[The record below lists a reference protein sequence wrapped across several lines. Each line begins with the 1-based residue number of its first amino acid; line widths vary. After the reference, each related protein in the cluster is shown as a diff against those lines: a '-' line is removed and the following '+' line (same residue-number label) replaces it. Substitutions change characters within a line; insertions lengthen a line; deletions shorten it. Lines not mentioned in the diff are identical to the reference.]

1 MQRAFDCPGAHGA
14 LPEAEPKQEA
24 TLPGSGK
31 AASDRRKA
39 TRPDTNDAAMP
50 ADVAVPCEP
59 GAGEPGLREPGLR
72 EPGVREPGRG
82 RTMMQIAAER
92 LRQVV
97 LASADGAFLGREDD
111 LLHRLECSRATLRQ
125 VARLL
130 EREGLLEV
138 RRGSNGGYFG
148 KRPDAGTI
156 EATVGAH
163 LQTLDVDIVDT
174 FVIASALWVETMRKA
189 TRAPEDERM
198 QTAARL
204 GRKLAEMGADA
215 AFEEL
220 RELEFLVREEVFA
233 LARSDY
239 IRLIFDINAAY
250 AWQWLGTRHKRPVTD
265 ARFVRAWGDA
275 KQMELFAIA
284 CGDAD
289 LAVMAANHSRK
300 LWQDRL
306 KTDDGALANGG
317 DHPAGDGQP

>member
-1 MQRAFDCPGAHGA
+1 
-14 LPEAEPKQEA
+14 
-24 TLPGSGK
+24 
-31 AASDRRKA
+31 
-39 TRPDTNDAAMP
+39 
-50 ADVAVPCEP
+50 
-59 GAGEPGLREPGLR
+59 
-72 EPGVREPGRG
+72 
-82 RTMMQIAAER
+82 MQIASER

-125 VARLL
+125 VARLM

-163 LQTLDVDIVDT
+163 LETLDVDIVDT

-189 TRAPEDERM
+189 TAASEDERL

-204 GRKLAEMGADA
+204 GRQLADMRPDA
-215 AFEEL
+215 TFEEL
-220 RELEFLVREEVFA
+220 RELEFRIREEVFA

-250 AWQWLGTRHKRPVTD
+250 AWRWLGTRHKRPVTD
-265 ARFVRAWGDA
+265 ARFLRTWCDA

-289 LAVMAANHSRK
+289 LAAMAAGHSRK

-306 KTDDGALANGG
+306 NRGDSALGLGATEA
-317 DHPAGDGQP
+317 